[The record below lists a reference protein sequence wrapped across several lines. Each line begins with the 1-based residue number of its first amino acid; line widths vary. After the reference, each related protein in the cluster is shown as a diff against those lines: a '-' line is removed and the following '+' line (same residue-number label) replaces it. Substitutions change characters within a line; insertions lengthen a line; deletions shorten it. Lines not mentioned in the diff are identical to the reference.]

1 MGEVQSEDDSD
12 KLKEFRKIEQ
22 EIFRAIKDQ
31 ARAGK
36 TYGEALTRSL
46 PGYYSYV
53 GYDTEGMEGL
63 LSRGTIINRGGV
75 FQEIGKNVKI
85 DVAKI
90 HRGWASSKKLPD
102 GSIIDFPMN
111 LIEEKGLRG
120 WGFDTLRTT

>member
-1 MGEVQSEDDSD
+1 MGEIQSEDDSD

-31 ARAGK
+31 ARASK
-36 TYGEALTRSL
+36 TYGEALTSSL
-46 PGYYSYV
+46 PSYYSYLSHN
-53 GYDTEGMEGL
+53 TEEMEGL

-75 FQEIGKNVKI
+75 FQEIGRNVKI

-111 LIEEKGLRG
+111 SIEGKGLRG
-120 WGFDTLRTT
+120 WEFDTLRTT